1 MKIAQKFAAAALCLG
16 LIFAPTLVSTAAC
29 KDKTACKTEAAKT
42 DGADCCKKGAT
53 AKKESCCKKDSKS
66 MSKAETT
73 PKKDSPKQ

>member
-42 DGADCCKKGAT
+42 DGADCC
-53 AKKESCCKKDSKS
+53 
-66 MSKAETT
+66 
-73 PKKDSPKQ
+73 